1 MTRIVKFSRII
12 SIGLLLLTAVNAL
25 IAGTLF
31 IIDPSGE
38 KMGMSVSYLAH
49 SPFSTFLIP
58 GITLFVVNGIM
69 NIIAAIITIKRLKH
83 FPLFV
88 LIQGLLLS
96 GWIIIQVIL
105 VKDFNVLHFSM
116 LSVGVLLML
125 LGSLLYQQLRPF

>member
-1 MTRIVKFSRII
+1 MNRIVKFSRII

-69 NIIAAIITIKRLKH
+69 NIIAAIITIKRLKY
-83 FPLFV
+83 FPLFI
-88 LIQGLLLS
+88 LGQGLLLS
-96 GWIIIQVIL
+96 AWIIIQVIL

-116 LSVGVLLML
+116 LSVGVLFLL
-125 LGSLLYQQLRPF
+125 LGSLLCQPLRPF